1 MSGALHELAERLA
14 ARLDEELGLY
24 RELEEELERQLS
36 VFQAGRAEDW
46 AVSAE
51 SVERCQHL
59 LRGQERRRR
68 LLLEALQREFP
79 GERAPLTLRRVAEH
93 CPPALSS
100 RLHLLGRR
108 LRAGLHRV
116 QHLRDLTGRL
126 VDKERHFNRRRL
138 EWLLSAVQEPGTY
151 GADARPRP
159 DGAARLID
167 RRV

>member
-24 RELEEELERQLS
+24 LELEEELERQLT
-36 VFQAGRAEDW
+36 VFQSGRPEELPA
-46 AVSAE
+46 AAE

-68 LLLEALQREFP
+68 LLLEALQRVFP

-93 CPPALSS
+93 CPPALST

-108 LRAGLHRV
+108 LRARLHRV

-126 VDKERHFNRRRL
+126 VDKERRFNHRRL

-151 GADARPRP
+151 GPDARPRA
-159 DGAARLID
+159 DGASRLID